1 MEIREINDKEL
12 SEAMEKIVEKI
23 TESFS
28 TIPLEMENDDS
39 DTADRAEKPAA
50 DAIHHP
56 DHYTWKGVECK
67 DIIEAMT
74 EVLTGI
80 EAYYTG
86 NIVKYLY
93 RYPKKGTLVQDLRK
107 AAQYVDFLLEHFE
120 GMEENHD

>member
-1 MEIREINDKEL
+1 
-12 SEAMEKIVEKI
+12 
-23 TESFS
+23 
-28 TIPLEMENDDS
+28 
-39 DTADRAEKPAA
+39 
-50 DAIHHP
+50 
-56 DHYTWKGVECK
+56 
-67 DIIEAMT
+67 MT